1 MLLVLLLLL
10 LRDQPDWF
18 PDLLR
23 KLLAADLAAQLPGTP
38 PDNTPVVTED
48 EARKLL
54 GRASVL
60 SLAKEPPKRAAP
72 EADETAERAARARD
86 QRESE
91 QAQAERAIAYEIAT
105 RLVELFENR
114 IPGLVS
120 AADVILSRIG
130 NFPGRRLLRRR
141 CAGGEEI
148 APDAPSRLG
157 LERIGRELENTVTGP
172 DERQWA
178 LTDFQHEFF
187 EALDSATS
195 VSVSAPT
202 SAGKSFILGLDL
214 IRRLRKVVPAYVVY
228 VVPTRA
234 LIREVTFTIRDHL
247 RKAGLER
254 VPVRSVPFPITPDK
268 APHGAVFVLTQE
280 RLLSLLHSREGAQ
293 CITTLVV
300 DEAQSIRDEA
310 RGVIL
315 QTAIE
320 GVLAKHPHAE
330 VHFASPLASNP
341 EFLLDVVE
349 RRGTG
354 RHLVRTLSPVS
365 QNLILV
371 SEVMRRKT
379 QAKFQLVGGQS
390 PLDLGVRELGFE
402 LRGGTYKQRA
412 ALARAVTRDD
422 ESTLLYANDPGDT
435 EKLAAAL
442 IDGLES
448 PPAPDPDVRELIEFI
463 RADIHAE
470 YPLIFCLPHGVA
482 YHYGFMPAI
491 VRARVEDLCR
501 DGKLKYVCCTS
512 TLLQGVN
519 LPARHIIIENPKRGR
534 GTPMQRRDFLNLAGR
549 AGRLL
554 REFHGNVWCLR
565 PDDWE
570 ERSYEGESLTEIRSA
585 MDEAMADGG
594 TIIQRVLSDQT
605 SGKELDYG
613 EATLG
618 KVYCDF
624 VRGQRDLAE
633 SPWKT
638 EANAAV
644 LGVTKQQVAALPI
657 TLPTE
662 VLDANRAVRPDRM
675 QSLYEHLQAQTN
687 LDDFVPLPPY
697 APRSNDRMGRI
708 IQLVHD
714 KLGGVQNAS
723 YKFYKQLA
731 LKWIYDMPLAEI
743 VSRHVEFL
751 RTQGSKNSVSTMIRD
766 LLRDLE
772 QDIRFRLVKYYMAY
786 NSVLG
791 LVLRERGETA
801 TADALEPFH
810 VYLECGASHRIALNL
825 IALGLSRATALALRD
840 KVRFPDDATPEDC
853 LARVAGVNL
862 GTLAI
867 PALCVREIKD
877 LLGRS

>member
-1 MLLVLLLLL
+1 LCLLLLL
-10 LRDQPDWF
+10 NLPPSEPPWF

-23 KLLAADLAAQLPGTP
+23 KLLVADLAAQLPGTP
-38 PDNTPVVTED
+38 PNNTPEITED

-60 SLAKEPPKRAAP
+60 SL
-72 EADETAERAARARD
+72 
-86 QRESE
+86 SE
-91 QAQAERAIAYEIAT
+91 VPTQQAIAYEIAT
-105 RLVELFENR
+105 RLIELFDNR

-141 CAGGEEI
+141 CAGGDENTPE
-148 APDAPSRLG
+148 APARLG
-157 LERIGRELENTVTGP
+157 LERIGREIENTVTGP
-172 DERQWA
+172 DQREWA

-187 EALDSATS
+187 QALDSATS

-214 IRRLRKVVPAYVVY
+214 IRRLRKVVPACVVY

-234 LIREVTFTIRDHL
+234 LIREVTLTIRKHL
-247 RKAGLER
+247 REAGMEA
-254 VPVRSVPFPITPDK
+254 VPVRSVPFPIAQDK
-268 APHGAVFVLTQE
+268 APQGAVFVLTQE
-280 RLLSLLHSREGAQ
+280 RLLSLLHSREGTQ
-293 CITTLVV
+293 WITTLVV

-320 GVLAKHPHAE
+320 AVLIKHPHAE

-341 EFLLDVVE
+341 EFLLDVVQ
-349 RRGTG
+349 RRDTG
-354 RHLVRTLSPVS
+354 RYLVRTLSPVS

-371 SEVMRRKT
+371 SEVLRKKT
-379 QAKFQLVGGQS
+379 QARFQLVGGDT

-402 LRGGTYKQRA
+402 LRGGTYTQRA

-422 ESTLLYANDPGDT
+422 ESTLLFGNTPSDT
-435 EKLAAAL
+435 EELAAAL
-442 IDGLES
+442 IAGL
-448 PPAPDPDVRELIEFI
+448 PPVAAPDTDIRELIEFI
-463 RADIHAE
+463 RSDLHPD
-470 YPLIFCLPHGVA
+470 YPLIQCLPHGVA

-501 DGKLKYVCCTS
+501 DGKLKFVCCTS

-534 GTPMQRRDFLNLAGR
+534 EDGMTRADFLNLAGR

-554 REFHGNVWCLR
+554 REFHGNVWCVR
-565 PDDWE
+565 PATWE
-570 ERSYEGESLTEIRSA
+570 EKSYEGPQLTEIRSA
-585 MDEAMADGG
+585 MNEAMSDGG
-594 TIIQRVLSDQT
+594 TIVQKVLRNEV

-633 SPWKT
+633 SSWKT
-638 EANAAV
+638 EANAAA
-644 LGVTKQQVAALPI
+644 LTATAQAVAALRV

-662 VLDANRAVRPDRM
+662 VLDANRSVRPDRM
-675 QSLYEHLQAQTN
+675 QALYERLLREPDPAA
-687 LDDFVPLPPY
+687 LVPLHPG
-697 APRSNDRMGRI
+697 AAGANDRMGTI
-708 IQLVHD
+708 ILIVQET
-714 KLGGVQNAS
+714 LGGVDNNS
-723 YKFYKQLA
+723 YLFYKWLA
-731 LKWIYDMPLAEI
+731 IQWIYNTPL
-743 VSRHVEFL
+743 SRIIASRLAYL
-751 RTQGSKNSVSTMIRD
+751 RSQGSDQSLTASIRE
-766 LLRDLE
+766 LLKTLE
-772 QDIRFRLVKYYMAY
+772 EAIRFRLVKYYMAY
-786 NSVLG
+786 NSVLD
-791 LVLRERGETA
+791 LVLRERGDAA

-810 VYLECGASHRIALNL
+810 VYLECGASDRVALSL

-840 KVRFPDDATPEDC
+840 KVQFPDEASPEDC
-853 LARVAGVNL
+853 LAKLATL
-862 GTLAI
+862 DLATLAI
-867 PALCVREIKD
+867 PALCLREVKD
-877 LLGRS
+877 LFGRD

>member
-1 MLLVLLLLL
+1 MCLLLLL
-10 LRDQPDWF
+10 NLPPDEPPWF

-23 KLLAADLAAQLPGTP
+23 KLLIADLAAQLPGTP
-38 PDNTPVVTED
+38 PDNTPAISED

-60 SLAKEPPKRAAP
+60 SLSSNQP
-72 EADETAERAARARD
+72 
-86 QRESE
+86 
-91 QAQAERAIAYEIAT
+91 ERAIAYEIAT
-105 RLVELFENR
+105 RLIELFENS

-141 CAGGEEI
+141 CTTGEETV
-148 APDAPSRLG
+148 PDAPARLG

-172 DERQWA
+172 DQREWA

-195 VSVSAPT
+195 VSASAPT

-214 IRRLRKVVPAYVVY
+214 IRRLRKVVPACVVY

-234 LIREVTFTIRDHL
+234 LIREVTLNIREHL
-247 RKAGLER
+247 RRAGMEA
-254 VPVRSVPFPITPDK
+254 VPVRSVPFPITQDK
-268 APHGAVFVLTQE
+268 APQGAVFVLTQE
-280 RLLSLLHSREGAQ
+280 RLLSMLHSRDGEQ
-293 CITTLVV
+293 WITTLIV

-320 GVLAKHPHAE
+320 AVLIKHPQAE

-341 EFLLDVVE
+341 EFLLDVVQ
-349 RRGTG
+349 RRDTG

-371 SEVMRRKT
+371 SEVMRKKA
-379 QAKFQLVGGQS
+379 QAKFQLVGGDT
-390 PLDLGVRELGFE
+390 PLDLGIRELGFE
-402 LRGGTYKQRA
+402 LRGGTYTQRA
-412 ALARAVTRDD
+412 ALARAITRDD
-422 ESTLLYANDPGDT
+422 ESTLLYGNTPSDT
-435 EKLAAAL
+435 EELAAAL
-442 IDGLES
+442 ISGL
-448 PPAPDPDVRELIEFI
+448 PPVATPDPDIRELIEFI
-463 RADIHAE
+463 RSDLHPD
-470 YPLIFCLPHGVA
+470 YPLIQCLPHGVA

-501 DGKLKYVCCTS
+501 DGKLKFVCCTS

-534 GTPMQRRDFLNLAGR
+534 DDGMTRADFLNLAGR

-565 PDDWE
+565 PATWE
-570 ERSYEGESLTEIRSA
+570 EKSYEGPQLTEIRSA
-585 MDEAMADGG
+585 MNEAMADGG
-594 TIIQRVLSDQT
+594 TIVQKVLRNEV

-638 EANAAV
+638 DANAAA
-644 LGVTKQQVAALPI
+644 LSATAQAVTALRV

-662 VLDANRAVRPDRM
+662 VLDANRSVRPDRM
-675 QSLYEHLQAQTN
+675 QALYERLLREPDPAA
-687 LDDFVPLPPY
+687 LAPLHPG
-697 APRSNDRMGRI
+697 AAGANDRMGTI
-708 IQLVHD
+708 IQIVQET
-714 KLGGVQNAS
+714 LGGVDNNS
-723 YKFYKQLA
+723 YLFYKWLA
-731 LKWIYDMPLAEI
+731 IQWIYNTPLNRIIA
-743 VSRHVEFL
+743 SRLAYL
-751 RTQGSKNSVSTMIRD
+751 RYQGSDQSLTASIRE
-766 LLRDLE
+766 LLKTLE
-772 QDIRFRLVKYYMAY
+772 EAIRFRLVKYYMAY
-786 NSVLG
+786 NSVLD
-791 LVLRERGETA
+791 LVLRERGDAA
-801 TADALEPFH
+801 TANALEPFH
-810 VYLECGASHRIALNL
+810 VYLECGASDRVALSL

-840 KVRFPDDATPEDC
+840 KVQFPDDASPEDC
-853 LARVAGVNL
+853 LAKLATL
-862 GTLAI
+862 DLAALAI
-867 PALCVREIKD
+867 PSLCLREVKD
-877 LLGRS
+877 LFGRP

>member
-1 MLLVLLLLL
+1 MGVVLLNNL
-10 LRDQPDWF
+10 PPNEPPWM

-23 KLLAADLAAQLPGTP
+23 KLLVADLAAQLPGTT
-38 PDNTPVVTED
+38 PDNAATITD
-48 EARKLL
+48 DDARKLL

-60 SLAKEPPKRAAP
+60 SLS
-72 EADETAERAARARD
+72 DE
-86 QRESE
+86 QSH
-91 QAQAERAIAYEIAT
+91 RAIAYEIAT
-105 RLVELFENR
+105 RLVELFDNR

-141 CAGGEEI
+141 CVGGDDNTPE
-148 APDAPSRLG
+148 APARLG

-172 DERQWA
+172 DQREWA

-214 IRRLRKVVPAYVVY
+214 VRRLRKVVPACVVY
-228 VVPTRA
+228 LVPTRA
-234 LIREVTFTIRDHL
+234 LIREVTLAIRKHL
-247 RKAGLER
+247 RDAGMQA

-268 APHGAVFVLTQE
+268 APQGAVFILTQE
-280 RLLSLLHSREGAQ
+280 RLLSLLHSREGTQ
-293 CITTLVV
+293 WITTLVV

-320 GVLAKHPHAE
+320 GVLIKHPQAE
-330 VHFASPLASNP
+330 VHFASPLAANP
-341 EFLLDVVE
+341 EFLLDVVQ
-349 RRGTG
+349 RRDSG

-371 SEVMRRKT
+371 SEVERKT
-379 QAKFQLVGGQS
+379 THAKFVLVGRDT

-402 LRGGTYKQRA
+402 LRGGKYTQRA
-412 ALARAVTRDD
+412 ALARAITRDD
-422 ESTLLYANDPGDT
+422 ESTLLYGNKPSDT
-435 EKLAAAL
+435 EELAAAL
-442 IDGLES
+442 IDGL
-448 PPAPDPDVRELIEFI
+448 PPVATPDPDIRELIEFI
-463 RADIHAE
+463 RSDLHPE
-470 YPLIFCLPHGVA
+470 YPLIQCLPHGVA

-501 DGKLKYVCCTS
+501 DGKLRFVCCTS

-519 LPARHIIIENPKRGR
+519 LPARHIIIENPKRGGKDGMTR
-534 GTPMQRRDFLNLAGR
+534 ADFLNLAGR

-565 PDDWE
+565 PATWE
-570 ERSYEGESLTEIRSA
+570 EKSFEGDQLTEIRSA
-585 MDEAMADGG
+585 MNEAMADGG
-594 TIIQRVLSDQT
+594 TIVQQLLRDEL
-605 SGKELDYG
+605 SGKGLDYG

-618 KVYCDF
+618 KIYCDY

-638 EANAAV
+638 DANAAA
-644 LGVTKQQVAALPI
+644 LTATAQAVTALRV

-675 QSLYEHLQAQTN
+675 QALYERLRREPDPAA
-687 LDDFVPLPPY
+687 LVPLQ
-697 APRSNDRMGRI
+697 PRTAGANDRMGTI
-708 IQLVHD
+708 IQIVQET
-714 KLGGVQNAS
+714 LGGVENNS
-723 YKFYKQLA
+723 YLFFKWLA
-731 LKWIYDMPLAEI
+731 IQWIYDTPL
-743 VSRHVEFL
+743 SRIIASRLDYL
-751 RTQGSKNSVSTMIRD
+751 RSQGSDQSLTASIRE
-766 LLRDLE
+766 LLKTLE
-772 QDIRFRLVKYYMAY
+772 EAIRFRLVKYYMAY
-786 NSVLG
+786 NSVLD
-791 LVLRERGETA
+791 LVLRERGDAA

-810 VYLECGASHRIALNL
+810 IYLECGASDRIALQL

-840 KVRFPDDATPEDC
+840 MVQFPDEASPEDC
-853 LARVAGVNL
+853 LAKLATLDLVN
-862 GTLAI
+862 TRI
-867 PALCVREIKD
+867 PSLCQREVKE
-877 LLGRS
+877 LLGRK